1 VTSWLL
7 ADCSSLLRQGG
18 GTGCIRGRGK
28 RLPQSATGPA
38 VVRGGSAGGRPRD
51 RSTSTSPADR
61 RPRGRMLSGQEQ
73 DTWKG
78 CGPGRAVSVSRTVV
92 LEDPMPSVARSLPSP
107 EAEALLEL
115 TRDLA
120 AAELAPRVAA
130 AEQRSEFPREVFR
143 TLGKAGLLGLP
154 YDERWGGGAQPYEVY
169 LQVLEELSRA
179 WLAVGLG
186 VSVHTLSCFPLAS
199 FGSEQQREQWLPE
212 MVGGDLLGAYCLSE
226 AQSGS
231 DAAALATRAVRDGE
245 VYEVSGTK
253 AWVTHGGQADFYNLM
268 VRTGEGQGAKGIS
281 CLLAPA
287 DTEGLTALAPERKM
301 GMRSSHT
308 SSVVLDRA
316 RVPAERLIGEQGQG
330 FRIAMSALD
339 GGRLGIA
346 ACAVGV
352 AQAALDVAVDY
363 ARERRQFGQRIA
375 DFQGVSFLLADMATQ
390 VEAARALYLSA
401 ARRRDAGQPF
411 GPQAAMSKLF
421 ATDTAMR
428 VATDA
433 VQVLGGYGYVE
444 DFPAE
449 RYLREAKILQIVEGT
464 NQVQRMVIGRSLTSA

>member
-1 VTSWLL
+1 M
-7 ADCSSLLRQGG
+7 
-18 GTGCIRGRGK
+18 
-28 RLPQSATGPA
+28 QS
-38 VVRGGSAGGRPRD
+38 VV
-51 RSTSTSPADR
+51 
-61 RPRGRMLSGQEQ
+61 
-73 DTWKG
+73 
-78 CGPGRAVSVSRTVV
+78 
-92 LEDPMPSVARSLPSP
+92 RSLPSP
-107 EAEALLEL
+107 EAEELLAL

-120 AAELAPRVAA
+120 TAELAPRASA
-130 AEQRSEFPREVFR
+130 FEERDEFPREAFR

-154 YDERWGGGAQPYEVY
+154 YEERWGGAEQPYEVY

-199 FGSEQQREQWLPE
+199 FGSDEQREQWLPD
-212 MVGGDLLGAYCLSE
+212 MLGGELLGAYCLSE
-226 AQSGS
+226 PQSGS
-231 DAAALATRAVRDGE
+231 DAAALSTRAVLDGDS
-245 VYEVSGTK
+245 YEVSGTK

-268 VRTGEGQGAKGIS
+268 VRTGVPGAKGIS

-287 DTEGLTALAPERKM
+287 DTAGLSPMAPERKM

-308 SSVVLDRA
+308 ASIVLDGA
-316 RVPAERLIGEQGQG
+316 RVPAARLLGQEGEG

-339 GGRLGIA
+339 GGRLGIS

-375 DFQGVSFLLADMATQ
+375 DFQGLSFLLADMATQ
-390 VEAARALYLSA
+390 VEAARALYLTA

-411 GPQAAMSKLF
+411 GPQAAMAKLF
-421 ATDTAMR
+421 ATDTAMK

-449 RYLREAKILQIVEGT
+449 RYLREAKMLQIVEGT
-464 NQVQRMVIGRSLTSA
+464 NQVQRVVIGRSLTAP